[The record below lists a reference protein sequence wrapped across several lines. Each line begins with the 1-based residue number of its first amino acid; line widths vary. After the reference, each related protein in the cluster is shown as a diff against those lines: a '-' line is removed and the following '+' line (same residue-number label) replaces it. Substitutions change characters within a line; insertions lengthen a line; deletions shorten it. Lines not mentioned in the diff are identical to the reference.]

1 MKAFI
6 FNSGRGSRLG
16 ALTAER
22 PKALVPLANG
32 ETLLARQLRL
42 LHQAGVM
49 EVVISTGY
57 RGAQICEAVQPFAMQ
72 GMRFNFVDNP
82 DYATSNAIVSLDHA
96 AACLRGHDVL
106 MMHGDLVFDASWLK
120 KVMQAP
126 VHDLAAVDGTTPLN
140 AKDFKAQVRE
150 GRIAAI
156 GVDLFGDDCVNFMP
170 FYKLSARA
178 LALWLD
184 VVHDRCAHGDT
195 AIYAE
200 TAAAPVLEEMN
211 LFALS
216 YAGHLLAEV
225 DTPADL
231 EAVNARLC

>member
-6 FNSGRGSRLG
+6 FNAGRGSRLG

-22 PKALVPLANG
+22 PKALVSLATG

-42 LHQAGVM
+42 LHQAGVA
-49 EVVISTGY
+49 EIVISTGY
-57 RGAQICEAVQPFAMQ
+57 RGAQIREAVQPFAAQ
-72 GMRFNFVDNP
+72 GMHFTFVDNP
-82 DYATSNAIVSLDHA
+82 DYARTNAIVSLDRA
-96 AACLRGHDVL
+96 AACLRGNDVL
-106 MMHGDLVFDASWLK
+106 MLHGDLVFDASWLK

-126 VHDLAAVDGTTPLN
+126 VHDLAAVDETTPLN
-140 AKDFKAQVRE
+140 AKDFKAQVSN

-156 GVDLFGDDCVNFMP
+156 GVDLFGEDCVNFMP
-170 FYKLSARA
+170 FYKLSAHA
-178 LALWLD
+178 LGLWLD
-184 VVHDRCAHGDT
+184 AVHECCAHGDT

-200 TAAAPVLEEMN
+200 TAAAPVLEAMN

-216 YAGHLLAEV
+216 YAGHLLAEI

-231 EAVNARLC
+231 EAANARLC